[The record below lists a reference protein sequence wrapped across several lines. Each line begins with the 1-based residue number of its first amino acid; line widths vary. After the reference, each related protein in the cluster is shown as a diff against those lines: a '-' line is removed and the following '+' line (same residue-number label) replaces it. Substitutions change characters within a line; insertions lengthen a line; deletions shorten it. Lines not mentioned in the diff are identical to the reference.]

1 MRMIVGEKMFDVVV
15 LMSVVAILCGRVV
28 IAFDYPVRLVGGA
41 NSSEGRVE
49 VLINGVWG
57 TVCDDSWGLSDA
69 MVVCRQ
75 PDLGEALSAPLNA
88 HFGQGSG
95 PIVMDDV
102 GCTGSETQ
110 LYSCSFTENHN
121 CGHSEDAGVI
131 CSGSSA
137 SSYQVRL
144 VGGATSSE
152 GRVEVL
158 IGGVWGTVC
167 DDSWGLSDAMVVCR
181 QLDLGEALSAPVS
194 AQFGQGSGPIVMDD
208 VACTG
213 SETQLYSCSFTQEHN
228 CGHSEDAGVKC
239 SGSSASSYQVRLV
252 GGATSSEGRVEVL
265 IGGVW
270 GTVCDDSWGLSDAMV
285 VCRQLNLSDAVS
297 ARGFAHFG
305 QGSGPI
311 VMDDVGCTGSETQLS
326 SCSFTQ
332 DHNCGHNEDAGVIC
346 GGSLE
351 SGTLRLVGENTYE
364 GRVEVYHDGLWGTV
378 CDDGWDVDEANVVC
392 NQLGFHGASSAE
404 SNAHFGS
411 GNGSIFLDDVDCAGD
426 ESRLVDCSHN
436 GWLVHDCSHQEDAGV
451 RCNKEAS
458 KTLWYVLGG
467 TVVFIVLICGHIH
480 KKYKQ
485 REQSTSVTTPVPT
498 ACARHPLSTGTT
510 STCTSSP
517 PEVPRQDITPRL
529 PTISAA
535 VRTPDDQQGPTNDYS
550 TWETTFVATADDTAP
565 GHDVYTPAP
574 QTSIDNLPPP
584 PSYDNRMAPSRR
596 NLYSVAN
603 SQPELTPVDELPPPP
618 SYEDVMVGNY
628 QGTVHF

>member
-194 AQFGQGSGPIVMDD
+194 AQ
-208 VACTG
+208 
-213 SETQLYSCSFTQEHN
+213 
-228 CGHSEDAGVKC
+228 
-239 SGSSASSYQVRLV
+239 
-252 GGATSSEGRVEVL
+252 
-265 IGGVW
+265 
-270 GTVCDDSWGLSDAMV
+270 
-285 VCRQLNLSDAVS
+285 
-297 ARGFAHFG
+297 FG